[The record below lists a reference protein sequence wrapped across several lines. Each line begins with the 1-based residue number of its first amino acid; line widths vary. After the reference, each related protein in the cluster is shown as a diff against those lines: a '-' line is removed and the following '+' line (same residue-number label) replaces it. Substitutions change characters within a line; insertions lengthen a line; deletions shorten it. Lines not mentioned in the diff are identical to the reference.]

1 MTSPESAGSSA
12 DASDEDKGNSLGESF
27 SSSLL
32 RPLLHSE
39 DCESIGILDAVMLP
53 MSKDRHESS
62 LTSPPPGSTMTGDA
76 TASKDDTSHRGVQPS
91 PALNSR
97 LSADPESL
105 ALPRQRPRSMSLIPQ
120 TSVIRRQAHSETS
133 LPSFTGVCQAA
144 TDTVSTSTTTDQ
156 NRTALTLQNTSR
168 PSASSTIIQSHMD
181 AVAMFMSKSPVV
193 QRRTVGASD
202 SPHALR
208 TPLTTTRLQ
217 GFTVPLSP
225 SITHHKSPEVTSIP
239 SPSIRVTDHS
249 GDGVKTGA
257 MFDFQLPDPVVLP
270 SPDDDPHALSPS
282 PPPQFST
289 PPVSRGIT
297 PPPLFMDSDGGDACD
312 GGGGGDGD
320 DACDG
325 GGGDDG
331 TEDSAIYSSRSS
343 MAIASP
349 ISSTSTLVS
358 PNSSLDMFATTSLL
372 SPGEENRRRSASF
385 SIGYGD
391 FAGTVSARPSS
402 IPASNRHSYSS
413 EESVEL
419 NTQWQER
426 MLALVRRL
434 DCMPESTETHDLDEG
449 NSTERLDRTS
459 DAESS
464 SADSPTLVKKRL
476 NRLRQVTLNHSIHGN
491 SSAIATST
499 DDDLDRSVG
508 SHDYDERG
516 SDNAAFSPDHDSEGG
531 SSAGDGR
538 RGSRGDWR
546 FVRRRAVK
554 RNPSNPQRSNFTR
567 RSPGTRKKLSVIRS
581 VGSADMSN
589 VHLSPLPNSMPVSG
603 QTCLSDNEG
612 EAGGGGGSVRRSIS
626 RSPRTAHRQTSS
638 TAVSPRT
645 SATEVSHLQCI
656 QVCSRFTLT
665 VLLLDLQTMQYTMMM

>member
-1 MTSPESAGSSA
+1 MPRVMSCYRVRYTGKHTGGLADWSRRRLVAAEMIVVATATLVHNGDSGPAINGTLSSADATAVREDWLLFARVVGEMANSRMEKSGRCAVTSIPSQTVACFIRDLYHELDGDNAENVNLEWMKRQPLFQDMDFDKVLKREVLPPPLPCEDLSKKAASQTQPSTNSPLLIRPRAQTASGRISYASPHSSPSVLSRSPITPSLTTWSRSSSLRSSPEKGHVADALKSLPISDGKVTPIATTTTSSSRHSRSQTSPDSYSPLSSRMPIRPSQIRTKAGVRSSMSPLRRSLISPTSPTEDKKPGSSSNKHDAAGSTLKQSPAINGFHPPSHQSLDSLEGNCSSPDVSVTSPESAGSSA
-12 DASDEDKGNSLGESF
+12 DASDEDKGNSLRESF

-312 GGGGGDGD
+312 GGGVGGGGDGD

-325 GGGDDG
+325 
-331 TEDSAIYSSRSS
+331 
-343 MAIASP
+343 
-349 ISSTSTLVS
+349 
-358 PNSSLDMFATTSLL
+358 
-372 SPGEENRRRSASF
+372 
-385 SIGYGD
+385 
-391 FAGTVSARPSS
+391 
-402 IPASNRHSYSS
+402 
-413 EESVEL
+413 
-419 NTQWQER
+419 
-426 MLALVRRL
+426 
-434 DCMPESTETHDLDEG
+434 
-449 NSTERLDRTS
+449 
-459 DAESS
+459 
-464 SADSPTLVKKRL
+464 
-476 NRLRQVTLNHSIHGN
+476 
-491 SSAIATST
+491 
-499 DDDLDRSVG
+499 
-508 SHDYDERG
+508 
-516 SDNAAFSPDHDSEGG
+516 
-531 SSAGDGR
+531 
-538 RGSRGDWR
+538 
-546 FVRRRAVK
+546 
-554 RNPSNPQRSNFTR
+554 
-567 RSPGTRKKLSVIRS
+567 
-581 VGSADMSN
+581 
-589 VHLSPLPNSMPVSG
+589 
-603 QTCLSDNEG
+603 
-612 EAGGGGGSVRRSIS
+612 
-626 RSPRTAHRQTSS
+626 
-638 TAVSPRT
+638 
-645 SATEVSHLQCI
+645 
-656 QVCSRFTLT
+656 
-665 VLLLDLQTMQYTMMM
+665 